1 MRVQHDFRK
10 NESKILTKDISF
22 HCKCKFDSRKYN
34 SSQMWNNDECWWQCK
49 KHHVCEKGYIKS
61 PAACSCKTGKYLASI
76 IHKSMITRDDAEAK
90 TIEAETKTIPADF
103 NEKVITC
110 KTQNFYVLL
119 AFLSISLVLLIGVSI
134 YCYLK
139 KYWVKQK
146 HLLPFHV
153 TNDKL
158 INEKLINVL

>member
-1 MRVQHDFRK
+1 
-10 NESKILTKDISF
+10 
-22 HCKCKFDSRKYN
+22 
-34 SSQMWNNDECWWQCK
+34 
-49 KHHVCEKGYIKS
+49 
-61 PAACSCKTGKYLASI
+61 
-76 IHKSMITRDDAEAK
+76 MITRDDAEAK

-103 NEKVITC
+103 NEKDITC

-119 AFLSISLVLLIGVSI
+119 PFLSICLVLLIGVSI
-134 YCYLK
+134 YCYPK

-158 INEKLINVL
+158 INEKLVNVL